1 MKSYWMAGIIGLAF
15 LSCTQQNKEK
25 GGNVPTFTGKAGEVK
40 LIVLAPGHFHAN
52 LLQKSTIA
60 QVNDTV
66 YVYAMSPDD
75 AGLIQYLSAIESYNS
90 RTEDPT
96 TWQTFVYTGNDFIDK
111 MAAEKKGNVVVLAG
125 NNKEK
130 TEYILSA
137 VDAGLNVLSDK
148 PMAINREDFLLLDE
162 AYKNAQSKGV
172 LLADM
177 MTERYDM
184 LNIIEKELINNP
196 DFFGELMTGTPEDP
210 AIYMESVH
218 HFYKEVS
225 GAPLIRPAWYYDV
238 EQQGEGIADVT
249 THLIDLLFWKC
260 FPEQPIDYTRDI
272 GNISSTHWP
281 TYISQQQFTQSTGE
295 PSFPDYLQKY
305 LDHST
310 LKVYANGTIHFDVRN
325 HYVGLKVIWN
335 YEASEG
341 GGDTFMSTLKG
352 TKAVLKTIQDKEQN
366 FVKQLVAQKAEGID
380 EKEFAHN
387 IEKAIEKIQT
397 TYPFVSVLPTS
408 NSGEYLINIPVEN
421 REDHESHFKYV
432 ADSFFNH
439 LVNRDMPEWEISNTL
454 AKHYITTQAV
464 EVAVEVANK
473 VENKVQM

>member
-15 LSCTQQNKEK
+15 LSCMQQNKEK
-25 GGNVPTFTGKAGEVK
+25 GGNVSTFTGKEGEVK
-40 LIVLAPGHFHAN
+40 LIVLAPGHFHAH
-52 LLQKSTIA
+52 LLQKSA
-60 QVNDTV
+60 MPQVNDSV
-66 YVYAMSPDD
+66 YVYASSPDET
-75 AGLIQYLSAIESYNS
+75 GLKQYLSAIASYNS
-90 RTEDPT
+90 RIENPT
-96 TWQTFVYTGNDFIDK
+96 NWQTVVYTGNDFPDK

-125 NNKEK
+125 NNREK
-130 TEYILSA
+130 TEYISKA

-148 PMAINREDFLLLDE
+148 PMAINSEDFLLLEE

-184 LNIIEKELINNP
+184 LNIIERELINDP
-196 DFFGELMTGTPEDP
+196 DFFGELQPGTAEQP
-210 AIYMESVH
+210 AVYMESVH

-225 GAPLIRPAWYYDV
+225 GVPLIRPAWYYDV

-260 FPEQPIDYTRDI
+260 FPDQPIDYIRDI

-281 TYISQQQFTQSTGE
+281 TDISQQQFMQSTGE
-295 PSFPDYLQKY
+295 STFPDYLQKY

-325 HYVGLKVIWN
+325 HNVGLKVTWN
-335 YEASEG
+335 YEPPEG
-341 GGDTFMSTLKG
+341 GGDTFSSVVKG
-352 TKAVLKTIQDKEQN
+352 SRAMLKTVQDKEQN
-366 FVKQLVAQKAEGID
+366 FVKQLYAQKAEGID
-380 EKEFAHN
+380 EKEFAEN
-387 IEKAIEKIQT
+387 LEKAIKKIQA

-408 NSGEYLINIPVEN
+408 NKGEYLINIPVEN

-432 ADSFFNH
+432 AESFFSH
-439 LVNRDMPEWEISNTL
+439 LVNKDMPEWEISNTL
-454 AKHYITTQAV
+454 ARYYITTQAV
-464 EVAVEVANK
+464 EMADEV
-473 VENKVQM
+473 VDE